1 MFSVYLFLEE
11 KLRVKGKDYI
21 MTDKIDVIIIGAGI
35 AGITTAYYLQK
46 NFPDIKYKIID
57 SRSAVGGTWDQ
68 MRFPG
73 VRADNDMYTYGFSFN
88 PWQGPIIGKGQ
99 DIKNYINDTAE
110 KFNIKKN
117 ILFDTKVISS
127 SWKINQWTTKTNHKN
142 FTSQYVIFCTGS
154 RDRDKPHLP
163 KFKDENKYQGK
174 IVHTQNWGD
183 TDYKDKNVTIIG
195 SGCTAITM
203 APSIIKE
210 AKAVTL
216 VQRSPAWI
224 INIDSHEKSSR
235 RYKTFE
241 VLKDYISSRF
251 FKKSLR
257 KRIIAADPYY
267 NEATTPSYDY
277 WDQRPASSLDQDY
290 FRAVESSNVTIE
302 RVGVSNWETRGIKL
316 QNGKVINSDVTVMA
330 TGGNAQLLG
339 GIDIFVN
346 DKKINI
352 NDTSWYR
359 GMMFSGLPNL
369 FAHAGYINFSWTAR
383 CEIVNER
390 ICKTIKYMKENELS
404 SCTAKYLGEKSK
416 PSIQANYVLRAMDKF
431 PNRTYKFYQNYFV
444 EYLIFKWSKINDG
457 ALEFKR

>member
-1 MFSVYLFLEE
+1 MNNQ
-11 KLRVKGKDYI
+11 
-21 MTDKIDVIIIGAGI
+21 IDAVIIGAGI

-46 NFPDIKYKIID
+46 NFPNLKYKIIE
-57 SRSAVGGTWDQ
+57 SRNDLGGTWDQ
-68 MRFPG
+68 MKFPG

-88 PWQGPIIGKGQ
+88 PWDGPIIGKGQ

-110 KFNIKKN
+110 KFNIKEH
-117 ILFDTKVISS
+117 ILFDTQVESS
-127 SWKINQWTTKTNHKN
+127 SWNDNRWTTKTNRKN
-142 FTSQYVIFCTGS
+142 FTSQYAIFCTGS
-154 RDRDKPHLP
+154 RDRKNPHLP

-174 IVHTQNWGD
+174 IVHTQAWGD
-183 TDYKDKNVTIIG
+183 TDYKGKSVTIIG

-210 AKAVTL
+210 AKKVTL
-216 VQRSPAWI
+216 IQRSPAWI
-224 INIDSHEKSSR
+224 INIDSQEKSSR
-235 RYKTFE
+235 GYKTFE

-257 KRIIAADPYY
+257 KKIIATDPYY
-267 NEATTPSYDY
+267 NETTTPSYDY

-290 FRAVESSNVTIE
+290 FRAVESKKVTIV
-302 RVGVSNWETRGIKL
+302 RDGISNWEATGVKL
-316 QNGKVINSDVTVMA
+316 KNGKVIDSGITVMA

-359 GMMFSGLPNL
+359 GMMFSGIPNL

-383 CEIVNER
+383 CEIVSQR
-390 ICKTIKYMKENELS
+390 ICKTVDYMKKNELT
-404 SCTAKYLGEKSK
+404 SCTPKYLGEKSK
-416 PSIQANYVLRAMDKF
+416 PSIQANYVLRAMHQF
-431 PNRTYKFYQNYFV
+431 PNRTYKFYQNYLV
-444 EYLIFKWSKINDG
+444 EYMSFKWAKINDG
-457 ALEFKR
+457 AVDLK

>member
-1 MFSVYLFLEE
+1 MN
-11 KLRVKGKDYI
+11 KKKD
-21 MTDKIDVIIIGAGI
+21 VVIIGAGI

-46 NFPDIKYKIID
+46 KFPNITYTIIE
-57 SRSAVGGTWDQ
+57 SRNDLGGTWDQ
-68 MRFPG
+68 MKFPG

-110 KFNIKKN
+110 KFDIKEH
-117 ILFDTKVISS
+117 ILFDTQVTSS
-127 SWKINQWTTKTNHKN
+127 SWKDNQWVTKTSRKN
-142 FTSQYVIFCTGS
+142 LTSQYVICCTGS
-154 RDRDKPHLP
+154 RDRNNPHLP
-163 KFKDENKYQGK
+163 KFKDENKYEGK
-174 IVHTQNWGD
+174 IVHTQAWGG

-210 AKAVTL
+210 AKTVTL

-224 INIDSHEKSSR
+224 INIDSQEKSSR
-235 RYKTFE
+235 GYKTFE

-257 KRIIAADPYY
+257 KKIIATDPYY
-267 NEATTPSYDY
+267 NETTTPAYDY

-290 FRAVESSNVTIE
+290 FRAVELSKVTIV
-302 RVGVSNWETRGIKL
+302 RDGVSNWETTGIKL
-316 QNGKVINSDVTVMA
+316 TNGKVINSDITVMA

-339 GIDIFVN
+339 GIDIFVD

-359 GMMFSGLPNL
+359 GMMFSGIPNL

-383 CEIVNER
+383 CEIVSQR
-390 ICKTIKYMKENELS
+390 ICKTIAYMKKNKLT
-404 SCTAKYLGEKSK
+404 SCTPKYLGEKSK
-416 PSIQANYVLRAMDKF
+416 PSIQANYVLRAMHKF
-431 PNRTYKFYQNYFV
+431 PNRTYKFYQNYLV
-444 EYLIFKWSKINDG
+444 EYISFKWAKINDG
-457 ALEFKR
+457 AVDLK

>member
-1 MFSVYLFLEE
+1 M
-11 KLRVKGKDYI
+11 
-21 MTDKIDVIIIGAGI
+21 MNDKIDVIIIGAGI

-46 NFPDIKYKIID
+46 KFPEITYRIIE
-57 SRSAVGGTWDQ
+57 SRADVGGTWDQ
-68 MRFPG
+68 MKFPG

-88 PWQGPIIGKGQ
+88 PWQGTIIGKGQ
-99 DIKNYINDTAE
+99 EIKNYINNTAE
-110 KFNIKKN
+110 KFNIKEH
-117 ILFDTKVISS
+117 ISFDTQVTSS
-127 SWKINQWTTKTNHKN
+127 SWKNNQWITKTNRKN
-142 FTSQYVIFCTGS
+142 FTSQYVIYCTGS
-154 RDRDKPHLP
+154 RDRNKPHLP
-163 KFKDENKYQGK
+163 KFKDEEKYQGK
-174 IVHTQNWGD
+174 IVHTQAWGD

-210 AKAVTL
+210 AKTVTL

-224 INIDSHEKSSR
+224 INIDSQEKSSR
-235 RYKTFE
+235 GYKTFE
-241 VLKDYISSRF
+241 VLKDYIFSRF

-257 KRIIAADPYY
+257 KKIIATDPYY
-267 NEATTPSYDY
+267 NETTTPAYDY

-290 FRAVESSNVTIE
+290 FRAVELSKVTIV
-302 RVGVSNWETRGIKL
+302 RDGVSNWEKTGVKL
-316 QNGKVINSDVTVMA
+316 KNGKVINSDITVMA

-383 CEIVNER
+383 CEIVSQR
-390 ICKTIKYMKENELS
+390 ICKTMDYMKKKQLT
-404 SCTAKYLGEKSK
+404 SCTPKYLGEKSK
-416 PSIQANYVLRAMDKF
+416 PSIQANYVLRAMDQF
-431 PNRTYKFYQNYFV
+431 PNRTYKFYQNYLV
-444 EYLIFKWSKINDG
+444 EYMSFKWEKINDG
-457 ALEFKR
+457 AVDLK

>member
-1 MFSVYLFLEE
+1 MD
-11 KLRVKGKDYI
+11 K
-21 MTDKIDVIIIGAGI
+21 KIDVVIIGAGI

-46 NFPDIKYKIID
+46 NFPNITYKVIE
-57 SRSAVGGTWDQ
+57 SRNDLGGTWDQ
-68 MRFPG
+68 MKFPG

-110 KFNIKKN
+110 KFDIKEH
-117 ILFDTKVISS
+117 ILFDTQVTSS
-127 SWKINQWTTKTNHKN
+127 SWKDNQWVTKTNRKN
-142 FTSQYVIFCTGS
+142 LTSQYVICCTGS
-154 RDRDKPHLP
+154 RDRNNPHLP

-174 IVHTQNWGD
+174 IVHTQAWGD

-210 AKAVTL
+210 AKTVTL

-224 INIDSHEKSSR
+224 INIDSQEKSSR
-235 RYKTFE
+235 GYKTFE

-257 KRIIAADPYY
+257 KKIIATDPYY
-267 NEATTPSYDY
+267 NETTTPAYDY

-290 FRAVESSNVTIE
+290 FRAVELSKVTIVRE
-302 RVGVSNWETRGIKL
+302 GVSNWDAAGVKL
-316 QNGKVINSDVTVMA
+316 QNGKVIDSDITVMA

-339 GIDIFVN
+339 GIDIFVD

-359 GMMFSGLPNL
+359 GMMFSGVPNL

-383 CEIVNER
+383 CEIVSQR
-390 ICKTIKYMKENELS
+390 ICKTVDYMKKNKLT
-404 SCTAKYLGEKSK
+404 SCTPKYLGEKSK

-431 PNRTYKFYQNYFV
+431 PNRTYKFYQNYLV
-444 EYLIFKWSKINDG
+444 EYISFKWAKINDG
-457 ALEFKR
+457 AVDLK

>member
-1 MFSVYLFLEE
+1 MD
-11 KLRVKGKDYI
+11 K
-21 MTDKIDVIIIGAGI
+21 KIDVVIIGAGI

-46 NFPDIKYKIID
+46 KFPNITYTIIE
-57 SRSAVGGTWDQ
+57 SRNDLGGTWDQ
-68 MRFPG
+68 MKFPG

-88 PWQGPIIGKGQ
+88 PWRGPIIGKGQ

-110 KFNIKKN
+110 KFDIKEH
-117 ILFDTKVISS
+117 ILFDTQVTSS
-127 SWKINQWTTKTNHKN
+127 SWKDNQWVTKTSRKN
-142 FTSQYVIFCTGS
+142 LTSQYVICCTGS
-154 RDRDKPHLP
+154 RDRNNPHLP
-163 KFKDENKYQGK
+163 KFKDENKYEGK
-174 IVHTQNWGD
+174 IVHTQAWGG

-210 AKAVTL
+210 AKTVTL

-224 INIDSHEKSSR
+224 INIDSEEKSSR
-235 RYKTFE
+235 GYKTFE

-257 KRIIAADPYY
+257 KKIIATDPYY
-267 NEATTPSYDY
+267 NETTTPAYDY

-290 FRAVESSNVTIE
+290 FRAVELSKVTIVRE
-302 RVGVSNWETRGIKL
+302 GVSNWETTGIKL
-316 QNGKVINSDVTVMA
+316 TNGKVINSDITVMA

-339 GIDIFVN
+339 GIDIFVD

-359 GMMFSGLPNL
+359 GMMFSGIPNL

-383 CEIVNER
+383 CEIVSQR
-390 ICKTIKYMKENELS
+390 ICKTVDYMKKNKLT
-404 SCTAKYLGEKSK
+404 SCTPKYLGEKSK
-416 PSIQANYVLRAMDKF
+416 PSIQANYVLRAMHKF
-431 PNRTYKFYQNYFV
+431 PNRTYKFYQNYLV
-444 EYLIFKWSKINDG
+444 EYISFKWAKINDG
-457 ALEFKR
+457 AVDLK

>member
-11 KLRVKGKDYI
+11 KLRVKDKDYI

-257 KRIIAADPYY
+257 KRIIAADSYY

-457 ALEFKR
+457 ALDFKR

>member
-1 MFSVYLFLEE
+1 M
-11 KLRVKGKDYI
+11 
-21 MTDKIDVIIIGAGI
+21 MNDKIDVIIIGAGI

-46 NFPDIKYKIID
+46 KFPEITYRIIE
-57 SRSAVGGTWDQ
+57 SRADVGGTWDQ
-68 MRFPG
+68 MKFPG

-88 PWQGPIIGKGQ
+88 PWQGTIIGKGQ
-99 DIKNYINDTAE
+99 EIKNYINNTAE
-110 KFNIKKN
+110 KFNIKEH
-117 ILFDTKVISS
+117 ILFDTQVTSS
-127 SWKINQWTTKTNHKN
+127 SWKNNQWITKTNRKN
-142 FTSQYVIFCTGS
+142 FTSQYVIYCTGS
-154 RDRDKPHLP
+154 RDRNKPHLP
-163 KFKDENKYQGK
+163 KFKDEEKYQGK
-174 IVHTQNWGD
+174 IVHTQAWGD

-210 AKAVTL
+210 AKTVTL

-224 INIDSHEKSSR
+224 INIDSQEKSSR
-235 RYKTFE
+235 GYKTFE
-241 VLKDYISSRF
+241 VLKDYIFSRF

-257 KRIIAADPYY
+257 KKIIATDPYY
-267 NEATTPSYDY
+267 NETTTPAYDY

-290 FRAVESSNVTIE
+290 FRAVELSKVTIV
-302 RVGVSNWETRGIKL
+302 RDGVSNWEKTGVKL
-316 QNGKVINSDVTVMA
+316 KNGKVINSDITVMA

-383 CEIVNER
+383 CEIVSQR
-390 ICKTIKYMKENELS
+390 ICKTMDYMKKKQLT
-404 SCTAKYLGEKSK
+404 SCTPKYLGEKSK
-416 PSIQANYVLRAMDKF
+416 PSIQANYVLRAMDQF
-431 PNRTYKFYQNYFV
+431 PNRTYKFYQNYLV
-444 EYLIFKWSKINDG
+444 EYMSFKWEKINDG
-457 ALEFKR
+457 AVDLK

>member
-1 MFSVYLFLEE
+1 M
-11 KLRVKGKDYI
+11 
-21 MTDKIDVIIIGAGI
+21 DKKTDVIIIGAGI

-46 NFPDIKYKIID
+46 NFPNITYKIIE
-57 SRSAVGGTWDQ
+57 SRIDLGGTWDQ
-68 MRFPG
+68 MKFPG

-110 KFNIKKN
+110 KFNIKEN
-117 ILFDTKVISS
+117 ILFDTQVTSS
-127 SWKINQWTTKTNHKN
+127 SWKDNQWATNTNRKN
-142 FTSQYVIFCTGS
+142 FTSQYVICCTGS
-154 RDRDKPHLP
+154 RDRKNPHLP

-174 IVHTQNWGD
+174 IVHTQAWGD
-183 TDYKDKNVTIIG
+183 TDYKGKNVTIIG

-210 AKAVTL
+210 AKTVTL

-224 INIDSHEKSSR
+224 INIDSQEKSSR
-235 RYKTFE
+235 GYKTFE

-257 KRIIAADPYY
+257 KKIIATDPYY
-267 NEATTPSYDY
+267 NETTTPAYDY

-290 FRAVESSNVTIE
+290 FRAVELSKVTIVRE
-302 RVGVSNWETRGIKL
+302 GISNWETTGVKL
-316 QNGKVINSDVTVMA
+316 KNGKVIDSDITVMA

-359 GMMFSGLPNL
+359 GMMFSGIPNL

-383 CEIVNER
+383 CEIVSQR
-390 ICKTIKYMKENELS
+390 ICKTVDYMKKNKLT
-404 SCTAKYLGEKSK
+404 SCTPKYLGEKSK
-416 PSIQANYVLRAMDKF
+416 PSIQANYVLRAMDQF
-431 PNRTYKFYQNYFV
+431 PNRTYKFYQNYLV
-444 EYLIFKWSKINDG
+444 EYMSFKWAKINDG
-457 ALEFKR
+457 AVDLK

>member
-1 MFSVYLFLEE
+1 
-11 KLRVKGKDYI
+11 
-21 MTDKIDVIIIGAGI
+21 
-35 AGITTAYYLQK
+35 
-46 NFPDIKYKIID
+46 
-57 SRSAVGGTWDQ
+57 
-68 MRFPG
+68 
-73 VRADNDMYTYGFSFN
+73 
-88 PWQGPIIGKGQ
+88 
-99 DIKNYINDTAE
+99 
-110 KFNIKKN
+110 
-117 ILFDTKVISS
+117 
-127 SWKINQWTTKTNHKN
+127 
-142 FTSQYVIFCTGS
+142 
-154 RDRDKPHLP
+154 
-163 KFKDENKYQGK
+163 
-174 IVHTQNWGD
+174 
-183 TDYKDKNVTIIG
+183 
-195 SGCTAITM
+195 M

-457 ALEFKR
+457 ALDFKR